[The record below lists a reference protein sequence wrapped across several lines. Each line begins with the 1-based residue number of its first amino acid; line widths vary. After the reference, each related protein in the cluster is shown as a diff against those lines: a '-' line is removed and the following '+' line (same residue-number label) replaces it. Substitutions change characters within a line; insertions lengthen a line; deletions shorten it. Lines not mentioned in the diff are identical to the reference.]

1 MQIGV
6 AVAFERL
13 DDYLWEEKLMSANSN
28 QIFLLVLSSRQMNLS
43 RSQIVVIVIFPIQLN
58 ILGINQNIDN
68 FMF

>member
-28 QIFLLVLSSRQMNLS
+28 QIFLLVLSPRLLNLS

>member
-28 QIFLLVLSSRQMNLS
+28 QFFLLVLSSRQMNLS
-43 RSQIVVIVIFPIQLN
+43 RSQIVVIVIFPIQLS